1 MLCIEQLDV
10 QSVRNLGECS
20 IEPAPKLN
28 FFYGPNASGK
38 TSVLECIYL
47 LSRIKSFRS
56 KRINDVVS
64 RGQQKLQVFAKG
76 LNQGKEFYVGIEK
89 GRGITGI
96 KYNGEVIQ
104 TASEQAKR
112 LPVYILTP
120 DHHILFTG
128 TPKDRRHWLDWS
140 MFHVEQDYIFVWKS
154 YHKALRHR
162 NALLKTERSINSSEL
177 TGWEKL
183 MAEEAVKIDSM
194 RKAYISELNQYLNK
208 QHLRYVLS
216 GTGLVEYLNQAYK
229 DQDLALLLAEN
240 RQADVKRG
248 YTSLGPHR
256 VDIAFSYDD
265 FNVAKHLSRGQT
277 KLFGAALVSS
287 QIEILKKI
295 EIDAMILVD
304 DLDAELDES
313 SSKKMFELLLANNI
327 QTFVSSLT
335 KPAWFEAE
343 TEKGKHALFHVKH
356 GKVEKMVE

>member
-1 MLCIEQLDV
+1 MLYIEQLNV
-10 QSVRNLGECS
+10 HSVRNLGVFS

-64 RGQQKLQVFAKG
+64 RGQEKLQVFAKG
-76 LNQGKEFYVGIEK
+76 LNQGKAFSVGVEK

-96 KYNGEVIQ
+96 RYDGEIIQ
-104 TASEQAKR
+104 TASEQARR

-140 MFHVEQDYIFVWKS
+140 LFHVKQNYILVWKS
-154 YHKALRHR
+154 YHRALRHR
-162 NALLKTERSINSSEL
+162 NALLKTERAINSSEL
-177 TGWEKL
+177 NGWEKL
-183 MAEEAVKIDSM
+183 MAEEAMKIDLM
-194 RKAYISELNQYLNK
+194 RQEYVCLLNQFLNK
-208 QHLRYVLS
+208 KYLPFVLA
-216 GTGLVEYLNQAYK
+216 GPGLVEYLNHSYTNQN
-229 DQDLALLLAEN
+229 LAKLLAEN
-240 RQADVKRG
+240 RKDDIKRG

-256 VDIAFSYDD
+256 TDIAFSYDN

-287 QIEILKKI
+287 QIEILKDA
-295 EIDAMILVD
+295 EIDAMMLVD
-304 DLDAELDES
+304 DLDAELDEV
-313 SSKKMFELLLANNI
+313 SSKKMFELLLANDV
-327 QTFVSSLT
+327 QTFISSLT
-335 KPAWFEAE
+335 KPAWFEI
-343 TEKGKHALFHVKH
+343 EKGRHALFHVKH
-356 GKVEKMVE
+356 GKVEKVVE